1 MQALGIIPVKI
12 NGLSAP
18 NVRSVNVD
26 ETIPTKTHKY
36 SDGTR
41 QTSEGQPDF
50 AWSLTAS
57 LQKDAQSLMD
67 MLEDA
72 IASGDAMISFRLGA
86 REYML
91 TGVARNG
98 TSFSSDSDG
107 TADLTLKGIA
117 TEMLCIS

>member
-26 ETIPTKTHKY
+26 ETTPTKTHKY
-36 SDGTR
+36 SDNSR

-50 AWSLTAS
+50 AWSFTAS
-57 LQKDAQSLMD
+57 LQKDAQSIMD

-72 IASGDAMISFRLGA
+72 IASGDAMISFRVGA

-91 TGVARNG
+91 TGVARSG
-98 TSFSSDSDG
+98 MSFSSDSDG

-117 TEMLCIS
+117 TEMLRVS